1 MLTPVNAPA
10 GPAPSDAAPTVGG
23 KAMRVADIMTS
34 DVVTVRPETNVREVA
49 RILLDR
55 GISAVPVVDDDGRPL
70 GIVSEG
76 DLVRRT
82 ELGTGTRRSWWLDLF
97 GDPDERAVRFA
108 REHGRTAEQVMS
120 RELITTTED
129 ASLAEVARLLE
140 KHRIKRVPVLRD
152 GRIVGILSRANILRG
167 FASLEEK
174 QPVAAPAGDLEIRR
188 AVLSNLSGAGIAAGL
203 VDVTVSAGRV
213 QLWGTTR
220 SDAEE
225 RAAIVAAEEAPGV
238 TAVESHL
245 GRLPGYAL
253 SY

>member
-1 MLTPVNAPA
+1 
-10 GPAPSDAAPTVGG
+10 
-23 KAMRVADIMTS
+23 MRVADIMTS
-34 DVVTVRPETNVREVA
+34 GVVTVRPDTSVREVA
-49 RILLDR
+49 KILLDR
-55 GISAVPVVDDDGRPL
+55 SISAVPVVDDEGRPL

-97 GDPDERAVRFA
+97 GDPDERAIRFT

-120 RELITTTED
+120 REVVTTTED
-129 ASLAEVARLLE
+129 AGLAEVARLLE

-152 GRIVGILSRANILRG
+152 GRIVGIVSRANILRG
-167 FASLEEK
+167 FASVEEK
-174 QPVAAPAGDLEIRR
+174 QPAAKPASDLEIRK
-188 AVLSNLSGAGIAAGL
+188 AVLAKLSELSIAPGL
-203 VDVTVSAGRV
+203 VDVTVSAGTV

-225 RAAIVAAEEAPGV
+225 RAAIVAAEEVSCV

-245 GRLPGYAL
+245 GRLPTYAL

>member
-1 MLTPVNAPA
+1 
-10 GPAPSDAAPTVGG
+10 
-23 KAMRVADIMTS
+23 MRVADIMTS
-34 DVVTVRPETNVREVA
+34 GVVTVRPDTSVREVA
-49 RILLDR
+49 KILLDR
-55 GISAVPVVDDDGRPL
+55 SISAVPVVDDEGRPL

-82 ELGTGTRRSWWLDLF
+82 ELGTETRRSWWLDLF
-97 GDPDERAVRFA
+97 GDPDERAIRFT

-120 RELITTTED
+120 REVVTTTED
-129 ASLAEVARLLE
+129 AGLAEVARLLE

-152 GRIVGILSRANILRG
+152 GRIVGIVSRANILRG
-167 FASLEEK
+167 FASVEEK
-174 QPVAAPAGDLEIRR
+174 QPAAKPASDLEIRK
-188 AVLSNLSGAGIAAGL
+188 AVLATLSELSIAPGL
-203 VDVTVSAGRV
+203 VDVTVSAGTV

-225 RAAIVAAEEAPGV
+225 RAAIVAAEEVPGV

-245 GRLPGYAL
+245 GRLPTYAL